1 MKENLKHDLEVYVL
15 ITIADVRT
23 NLYREVVEEIK
34 KYFGDHL
41 FETVIHRNISP
52 AEATSHGVPVMEY
65 EPSSSGAQCYLNLA
79 KEVIKLEEEKSK
91 LKRLLRKN

>member
-1 MKENLKHDLEVYVL
+1 MCIRDSLIDCPPSLGILTVNALKACREVIITIQPHYFAMRGIEEFMETIGLMKENLKHDLEVYVL

-41 FETVIHRNISP
+41 FETRCV
-52 AEATSHGVPVMEY
+52 
-65 EPSSSGAQCYLNLA
+65 
-79 KEVIKLEEEKSK
+79 
-91 LKRLLRKN
+91 